1 MRLGRIC
8 NPTATSISIF
18 NAKEILI
25 NQIITTMQTL
35 IIILIIVLI
44 AQTCV
49 FIYAHFIDIAN
60 NRLAAASQ
68 QMVASA
74 QEAFLS
80 EKQRLQECIDN
91 RDRTIKEWV
100 KKYEALASQQSY
112 LIGQYN
118 KLKEERTLI
127 INGDIKGT
135 DTDGGV
141 KGEKG
146 EEGKVI

>member
-146 EEGKVI
+146 EEGKV

>member
-1 MRLGRIC
+1 
-8 NPTATSISIF
+8 
-18 NAKEILI
+18 
-25 NQIITTMQTL
+25 MQTL

>member
-1 MRLGRIC
+1 M
-8 NPTATSISIF
+8 T
-18 NAKEILI
+18 
-25 NQIITTMQTL
+25 TL

-60 NRLAAASQ
+60 NHLASASQ

-80 EKQRLQECIDN
+80 EKKRLQEYIDN
-91 RDRTIKEWV
+91 RDKTIKEWV
-100 KKYEALASQQSY
+100 QKYESLASQHSY

-118 KLKEERTLI
+118 KLKEERVLFF
-127 INGDIKGT
+127 NGEIKGT

-141 KGEKG
+141 VGEKG
-146 EEGKVI
+146 EEGTV

>member
-1 MRLGRIC
+1 MK
-8 NPTATSISIF
+8 A
-18 NAKEILI
+18 
-25 NQIITTMQTL
+25 L
-35 IIILIIVLI
+35 IIILIVVLI

-118 KLKEERTLI
+118 KLKEEHTLI
-127 INGDIKGT
+127 INGEIKGT

-141 KGEKG
+141 KGDKG
-146 EEGKVI
+146 PLPENLG

>member
-1 MRLGRIC
+1 MQ
-8 NPTATSISIF
+8 
-18 NAKEILI
+18 ILI
-25 NQIITTMQTL
+25 IT
-35 IIILIIVLI
+35 LIIVLI

-49 FIYAHFIDIAN
+49 FIYANFIDIASK
-60 NRLAAASQ
+60 RVAAASQ
-68 QMVASA
+68 EMVASA
-74 QEAFLS
+74 QEAFLL
-80 EKQRLQECIDN
+80 EKKRLQEAVDN

-100 KKYEALASQQSY
+100 QKYDSLARQQSY

-118 KLKEERTLI
+118 KLKEEHTLI

-146 EEGKVI
+146 EKGEEGKV

>member
-1 MRLGRIC
+1 M
-8 NPTATSISIF
+8 N
-18 NAKEILI
+18 
-25 NQIITTMQTL
+25 TL
-35 IIILIIVLI
+35 VIILIIVLI

-49 FIYAHFIDIAN
+49 FIYAKFIDIAN

-80 EKQRLQECIDN
+80 EKQGMQEAIDN

-100 KKYEALASQQSY
+100 RKYESLASQHSY

-118 KLKEERTLI
+118 KLKESEPHYCPTVEQIKSVYAASGVMEQMNEHSDSKKLMELWEGLKEWHKQ
-127 INGDIKGT
+127 NGGNDIT
-135 DTDGGV
+135 F
-141 KGEKG
+141 
-146 EEGKVI
+146 EE

>member
-1 MRLGRIC
+1 MK
-8 NPTATSISIF
+8 A
-18 NAKEILI
+18 
-25 NQIITTMQTL
+25 L
-35 IIILIIVLI
+35 IIILIVVLI

-91 RDRTIKEWV
+91 RDRTINEWV

-118 KLKEERTLI
+118 KLKEEHTLI
-127 INGDIKGT
+127 INGEIKGT

-141 KGEKG
+141 KGDKG
-146 EEGKVI
+146 PLPENLG

>member
-1 MRLGRIC
+1 MK
-8 NPTATSISIF
+8 A
-18 NAKEILI
+18 
-25 NQIITTMQTL
+25 L
-35 IIILIIVLI
+35 IIILIVVLI

-60 NRLAAASQ
+60 NRMAAASQ

-74 QEAFLS
+74 QEAFLA
-80 EKQRLQECIDN
+80 EKKRLQECIDN

-100 KKYEALASQQSY
+100 QKYEALASQQSY

-118 KLKEERTLI
+118 KLKEEHTII
-127 INGDIKGT
+127 INGEIKGT

-141 KGEKG
+141 KGDKG
-146 EEGKVI
+146 PLPENHS

>member
-1 MRLGRIC
+1 
-8 NPTATSISIF
+8 
-18 NAKEILI
+18 
-25 NQIITTMQTL
+25 MQTL

-44 AQTCV
+44 VQTCV
-49 FIYAHFIDIAN
+49 FIYSHFIDIAN
-60 NRLAAASQ
+60 NRMAAASQ

-74 QEAFLS
+74 QEAFLA
-80 EKQRLQECIDN
+80 EKIRLQECIDN

-100 KKYEALASQQSY
+100 QKYESLARQQSY
-112 LIGQYN
+112 LIGEYN
-118 KLKEERTLI
+118 KLKEERTII

-146 EEGKVI
+146 EEGKV

>member
-1 MRLGRIC
+1 MK
-8 NPTATSISIF
+8 A
-18 NAKEILI
+18 
-25 NQIITTMQTL
+25 L
-35 IIILIIVLI
+35 IIILIVVLI

-118 KLKEERTLI
+118 KLKEDHTLI
-127 INGDIKGT
+127 INGELKGT

-141 KGEKG
+141 KGDKG
-146 EEGKVI
+146 PLPENLG

>member
-1 MRLGRIC
+1 MK
-8 NPTATSISIF
+8 A
-18 NAKEILI
+18 
-25 NQIITTMQTL
+25 L
-35 IIILIIVLI
+35 IIILIVVLI

-91 RDRTIKEWV
+91 RDRTINEWV

-118 KLKEERTLI
+118 KLKEEHTLI
-127 INGDIKGT
+127 INGEIKGT

-141 KGEKG
+141 KGDKG
-146 EEGKVI
+146 PLPI